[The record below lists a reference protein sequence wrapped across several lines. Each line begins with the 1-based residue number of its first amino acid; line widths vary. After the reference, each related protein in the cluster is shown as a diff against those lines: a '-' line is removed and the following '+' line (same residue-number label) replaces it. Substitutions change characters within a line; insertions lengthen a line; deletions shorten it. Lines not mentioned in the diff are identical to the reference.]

1 MEQIIEQIENQK
13 KVDSNSNHEFTNT
26 KATNRKPLKDWGH
39 EQAGLNRGDAAALES
54 HLRWIREGH
63 IVDETYNEHEEM
75 FRKRQIGTEIISKEK
90 EKSDKE
96 KDQQQIKDVVIADKG
111 NQIGQLK
118 ERIDEKKIQMAEGT
132 IRSSYNGAR
141 FWLYTS
147 LCFFISIYLI
157 LFYSSAINASFFRN
171 MQQMVN
177 SGSNDDVSLMLNSIF
192 DVKGIFTAGPQ
203 LVFTYLGAFIFFGFG
218 ILPHIFHHEKSKYNP
233 IKVIIAIILCLVIDS
248 LLAYKIDSGI
258 HELKT
263 MMGIADPTWIWY
275 KSVNFYLVLAFGF
288 GTYLLWG
295 FIYEATLA
303 EHEKKNVNVKAEIE
317 IKGLKKRIREIENEI
332 ISCKANILELQ
343 KQIDSLKIEIEALK
357 KQLDQAS
364 LKPEE
369 LRRNMEQFYAGW
381 LVFLNG
387 TNEINVN
394 KESCANIYKQFQES
408 LNLQLNHQLN

>member
-1 MEQIIEQIENQK
+1 MEQTTEQIENQK
-13 KVDSNSNHEFTNT
+13 NVDSNSNQEFTNT
-26 KATNRKPLKDWGH
+26 KVINRKPLKDWGH
-39 EQAGLNRGDAAALES
+39 EQAGLNRGDDAALEC

-63 IVDETYNEHEEM
+63 IVDETYNKHEEI
-75 FRKRQIGTEIISKEK
+75 FRKKKIEAEIISKEK
-90 EKSDKE
+90 EKSDKD
-96 KDQQQIKDVVIADKG
+96 KDQQQIKDVVIADKE
-111 NQIGQLK
+111 NQINQLK
-118 ERIDEKKIQMAEGT
+118 NNIEEKKIQMAEGT
-132 IRSSYNGAR
+132 IKSSYSGAR

-157 LFYSSAINASFFRN
+157 FFYSSAINASFFRN

-203 LVFTYLGAFIFFGFG
+203 LIFTYLGAFIFFGFG
-218 ILPHIFHHEKSKYNP
+218 ILPHIFHNDKSKNSTV
-233 IKVIIAIILCLVIDS
+233 KVIIAVILCLVIDS

-258 HELKT
+258 HDLKS
-263 MMGIADPTWIWY
+263 MMGIADPMWVWY
-275 KSVNFYLVLAFGF
+275 RSVNFYLVLAFGF

-295 FIYEATLA
+295 FIYEASLT
-303 EHEKKNVNVKAEIE
+303 EHEKKNVNAKAEIE

-332 ISCKANILELQ
+332 ILCHANIIELQ

-357 KQLDQAS
+357 KQMEQAS

-387 TNEINVN
+387 SNELNTY
-394 KESCANIYKQFQES
+394 KEPCAIIYKQFQES
-408 LNLQLNHQLN
+408 LKQQLN

>member
-13 KVDSNSNHEFTNT
+13 NVGSNSSQEFTSV
-26 KATNRKPLKDWGH
+26 KSINRKPLRDWGH
-39 EQAGLNRGDAAALES
+39 EQAGLNRGDAAALEC

-75 FRKRQIGTEIISKEK
+75 FRKKQIGNEIIIKEK
-90 EKSDKE
+90 EKSDKD
-96 KDQQQIKDVVIADKG
+96 KDQQQIKVVVIADKEK
-111 NQIGQLK
+111 QISQLK
-118 ERIDEKKIQMAEGT
+118 ERVEEKKIQMAEGT
-132 IRSSYNGAR
+132 IKSNFSSAR

-157 LFYSSAINASFFRN
+157 FFYSSAINASFFRN
-171 MQQMVN
+171 MQHMVN

-203 LVFTYLGAFIFFGFG
+203 LIFTYLGAFIFFGFG
-218 ILPHIFHHEKSKYNP
+218 ILPHIFHHEKSKYSMV
-233 IKVIIAIILCLVIDS
+233 KVVTAIIVCLIIDS

-258 HELKT
+258 HDLKT
-263 MMGIADPTWIWY
+263 MMGIADPTWVWY

-295 FIYEATLA
+295 FIYEASLT
-303 EHEKKNVNVKAEIE
+303 EHEKKNVNAKAELE

-332 ISCKANILELQ
+332 LLCHADILDLQ

-387 TNEINVN
+387 TNELNVN
-394 KESCANIYKQFQES
+394 KELCVNVYKQFQ
-408 LNLQLNHQLN
+408 

>member
-1 MEQIIEQIENQK
+1 MEEIKQQTENQGN
-13 KVDSNSNHEFTNT
+13 VHSNSNNEFTT
-26 KATNRKPLKDWGH
+26 AKAPNRKPLRDWGH
-39 EQAGLNRGDAAALES
+39 EQAGLNRGDSAALES

-63 IVDETYNEHEEM
+63 IVDETYNESEEM
-75 FRKRQIGTEIISKEK
+75 FRKKQIDAEIIAKEK
-90 EKSDKE
+90 EKSDRD
-96 KDQQQIKDVVIADKG
+96 KDQQQIKEVVIPDKEK
-111 NQIGQLK
+111 QIINLK
-118 ERIDEKKIQMAEGT
+118 SNIEEKKIQMAEGT
-132 IRSSYNGAR
+132 IRSSYNSAR

-157 LFYSSAINASFFRN
+157 FFYSSAINASFFRN

-203 LVFTYLGAFIFFGFG
+203 LIFTYLGAFIFFGFG
-218 ILPHIFHHEKSKYNP
+218 ILPHIFHHEKSKSSI
-233 IKVIIAIILCLVIDS
+233 IKVIVAVIICLVIDS
-248 LLAYKIDSGI
+248 LLAYKIDRGI
-258 HELKT
+258 HDLKT
-263 MMGIADPTWIWY
+263 MMGIADTTWVWY

-295 FIYEATLA
+295 FIYEASLT
-303 EHEKKNVNVKAEIE
+303 EHEKKNVNAKAEIE

-332 ISCKANILELQ
+332 IAKQADIMELQ
-343 KQIDSLKIEIEALK
+343 KQIDALKIEIEGLK

-387 TNEINVN
+387 TNEVN
-394 KESCANIYKQFQES
+394 SHKESCAAIYKQFQES
-408 LNLQLNHQLN
+408 LKQQLN